1 MACLARTVLTIAIRR
16 RCLSERRL
24 RHLSTG
30 LWPPGQSP
38 ETRPGRFVWSTSGA
52 APWSFGNARAAAL
65 FAQVSEHRK
74 GPIGALLKPGRPAGR
89 ISRRLRPTGCF
100 PMNRIALTLHLTK
113 RCARLLAPGALLLA
127 ATLCSA
133 SKARADGWLFRP
145 STYSHDP
152 VSGRRVNQYRTTCK
166 AAIAIFAW
174 VSGARAE
181 ASTRPTSSRPGARA
195 SGFGRMANGCFP
207 SARAPRLMAR
217 GAIPRARGPCRSTP
231 GTTPMGFGT
240 HIGTHTRTR
249 FPMVR
254 GATGPARSAGGTP
267 GRADMGRVGTVLA
280 DMGRV
285 DMGQVDP
292 DQAGTARVDM
302 ALVDTVTEDTAL
314 VGPARVDLEVM
325 VPADPGQVAPAGLVR
340 AGVVGRM
347 ARAAPVTGLDR
358 FGPSRLVIGIQA
370 LSQNGSHAR
379 GERGPLRRKRL

>member
-152 VSGRRVNQYRTTCK
+152 VSGRRVNQYRPEDP
-166 AAIAIFAW
+166 AYVW
-174 VSGARAE
+174 LDPNYLQSGYRHI
-181 ASTRPTSSRPGARA
+181 RL
-195 SGFGRMANGCFP
+195 GF
-207 SARAPRLMAR
+207 
-217 GAIPRARGPCRSTP
+217 RGPGGSLDQ
-231 GTTPMGFGT
+231 T
-240 HIGTHTRTR
+240 HIVQTWGAGEWIRPYGEWL
-249 FPMVR
+249 FPFR
-254 GATGPARSAGGTP
+254 AGATPYGPWGNPQGPWTMPFDSWYNPYGLWNPYRHSYPYPVPYGPRGHGSGSFGWGHPGPGGYGPGGHGAGGYGP
-267 GRADMGRVGTVLA
+267 GGY
-280 DMGRV
+280 
-285 DMGQVDP
+285 
-292 DQAGTARVDM
+292 
-302 ALVDTVTEDTAL
+302 
-314 VGPARVDLEVM
+314 
-325 VPADPGQVAPAGLVR
+325 
-340 AGVVGRM
+340 
-347 ARAAPVTGLDR
+347 
-358 FGPSRLVIGIQA
+358 GPSGPGPGGHGSGGYGPGGHGYGGHGAGGPGPGGPRGHG
-370 LSQNGSHAR
+370 SGGPGPSSPGGPGPGGRGGSH
-379 GERGPLRRKRL
+379 GPGGSGHGP